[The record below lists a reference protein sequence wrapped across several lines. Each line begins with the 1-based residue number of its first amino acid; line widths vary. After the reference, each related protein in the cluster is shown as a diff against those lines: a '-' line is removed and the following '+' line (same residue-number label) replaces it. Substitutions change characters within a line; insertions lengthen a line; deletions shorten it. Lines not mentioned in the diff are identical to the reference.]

1 MMAPVRSALQ
11 GIDQILRPQGRVFYG
26 WRIVLAGVGI
36 HVLVSAFMMQSYGAY
51 VVMLHR
57 DFGWSKTLLAGA
69 FSMARVESGIL
80 GPLQGWLIDR
90 FGPRAILRIGVVAF
104 GLGFASFSQI
114 DSLLGFY
121 VTFFLIALGSSLG
134 GFVTVIV
141 ALVNWFDRHR
151 AKALALSQMGFALG
165 GLSVPLIILA
175 LESFGWRATALAS
188 GVLIIAVGLPL
199 AQVFRHR
206 PEDHGEAVD
215 GLPNPLAQSEPESE
229 PGALVDR
236 SGDSSAREAMRTRAF
251 WLISLGHAS
260 ALLVVSAVM
269 VHLVPHLTESL
280 GYSLATAGWIVAL
293 MTTVQMIGLLS
304 GGYLGDR
311 FDKRIIVV
319 ICMVAHA
326 SGLLLVAHATSLA
339 MVLGFALLHG
349 WAWGTRGPLMVAMR
363 ADYFG
368 ASSFGTIMGFSSLI
382 VMMGMMAGPLVAG
395 YMADRSGNYESGLS
409 VLAIAALLGSVFFL
423 LATPPERS
431 RTTPTQSGDPVGLG
445 GTRRSPAARSTL
457 ASRRSE

>member
-1 MMAPVRSALQ
+1 MMARVRSALQ
-11 GIDQILRPQGRVFYG
+11 RIDRLLRPRGRVFYG
-26 WRIVLAGVGI
+26 WWIVLGGAGI
-36 HVLVSAFMMQSYGAY
+36 HILVSALLMQSYGAY

-69 FSMARVESGIL
+69 FSMARAESGIL

-90 FGPRAILRIGVVAF
+90 YGPRTILRIGVVAF
-104 GLGFASFSQI
+104 GLGYVLFSQI

-121 VTFFLIALGSSLG
+121 LTFFLIALGSSLG
-134 GFVTVIV
+134 GFVTVVV
-141 ALVNWFDRHR
+141 ALVNWFDRNR
-151 AKALALSQMGFALG
+151 AKALALSQTGFALG
-165 GLSVPLIILA
+165 GLSVPLVILA
-175 LESFGWRATALAS
+175 LESFGWRITAFAS
-188 GVLIIAVGLPL
+188 GILIIAVGLPL
-199 AQVFRHR
+199 AQFFRHR
-206 PEDHGEAVD
+206 PEDHGELVD

-236 SGDSSAREAMRTRAF
+236 SGDVSARDAMRTRAF
-251 WLISLGHAS
+251 WFISLGHAS

-280 GYSLATAGWIVAL
+280 GYSLTTAGWIVAL
-293 MTTVQMIGLLS
+293 MTTVQMIGLLA

-319 ICMVAHA
+319 VCMVAHA
-326 SGLLLVAHATSLA
+326 SGLLLVAHATNLA

-382 VMMGMMAGPLVAG
+382 VMMGMMAGPIVAG
-395 YMADRSGNYESGLS
+395 YMADRSGNYESGLTL
-409 VLAIAALLGSVFFL
+409 LAIAALLGSVFFL
-423 LATPPERS
+423 LATPPRPRRPKIAEPGS
-431 RTTPTQSGDPVGLG
+431 RTT
-445 GTRRSPAARSTL
+445 AI
-457 ASRRSE
+457 SRRRGDSGSLRHRPRDLR